1 MSESTRPPNKATRPD
16 ETPATRTAQ
25 ASRATPAI
33 PPLPAGHLA
42 FLALAG
48 AALLAGLD
56 ASLVRLGALAPVP
69 STSLGSI
76 HGLLM
81 IYGFLGTAICLERA
95 VALQSDGRRIW
106 AYAAPLLTGA
116 GGVSAIVIAL
126 NPAVRNALSDLP
138 IPRLAAAHLAGFAP
152 ERMMPG
158 FLMTAG
164 MTTLASI
171 YCYVWSRR
179 QASHAV
185 LIQLL
190 GALIGLGGILLWWRG
205 VDTPRVV
212 TWWLAFLVVTIVGER
227 VELARLAFATGST
240 QRRITV
246 ECAALMV
253 GLALALFAPFLGY
266 PLIGASL
273 GILVADTAWHD
284 VARGTVRTSGLP
296 RLAGVCMLSGYGWAL
311 VPSILW
317 VVAPP
322 AFDGYGYDASVHAI
336 TIGFVVSMLL
346 AHAPVIIPAVA
357 RREVPYHWAMWV
369 PFVFLQL
376 SLALRLLAGARKAE
390 YPWRLGGTLAVMGML
405 LFVGTTL
412 ALTIRRA
419 RAAAREHRLARE
431 ALSSA
436 PHSAPAPGEEA

>member
-1 MSESTRPPNKATRPD
+1 MSESTRPPNRATRPD
-16 ETPATRTAQ
+16 ETPATPAAQAPRTA
-25 ASRATPAI
+25 PAI
-33 PPLPAGHLA
+33 PALPAGRLA

-81 IYGFLGTAICLERA
+81 IYGFLGTAIGLERA

-116 GGVSAIVIAL
+116 GGVSAIVVAL
-126 NPAVRNALSDLP
+126 NPAVRNALSGLP
-138 IPRLAAAHLAGFAP
+138 IPRLTAAHLAGFAP

-205 VDTPRVV
+205 VDTSRVV

-273 GILVADTAWHD
+273 GVLVADTAWHD

-296 RLAGVCMLSGYGWAL
+296 RLAGACMLSGYGWAL
-311 VPSILW
+311 VPSCGW
-317 VVAPP
+317 SHRPP
-322 AFDGYGYDASVHAI
+322 STATATTPRSTRSRSASWSRC
-336 TIGFVVSMLL
+336 FWL
-346 AHAPVIIPAVA
+346 
-357 RREVPYHWAMWV
+357 
-369 PFVFLQL
+369 
-376 SLALRLLAGARKAE
+376 
-390 YPWRLGGTLAVMGML
+390 TL
-405 LFVGTTL
+405 
-412 ALTIRRA
+412 
-419 RAAAREHRLARE
+419 
-431 ALSSA
+431 
-436 PHSAPAPGEEA
+436 P